1 MLTERQQTMMKADR
15 LALIELRREDA
26 HNPKYWWNKIRS
38 MTDDEMELLPFN
50 WLKKYGTFVKK
61 LEEHETLQKEAE
73 SRNFEDRWERSKNL
87 IKL

>member
-1 MLTERQQTMMKADR
+1 MMKADR

-61 LEEHETLQKEAE
+61 LEEH
-73 SRNFEDRWERSKNL
+73 
-87 IKL
+87 